1 MCKECGSRKKKQTN
15 QKQKQSKA
23 KACHACQEEQS
34 PMANNTELRQLS
46 NREDLQQNITNK
58 FTVDND

>member
-1 MCKECGSRKKKQTN
+1 
-15 QKQKQSKA
+15 
-23 KACHACQEEQS
+23 
-34 PMANNTELRQLS
+34 MANNTELRQLS